1 LFRKTVSGILLFLLL
16 VSTLTVAFN
25 IQPAKAYS
33 EGTTYEEFGSR
44 VDKLLIKLYPN
55 ETAEWDAL
63 ARGEIDIAD
72 WPLSK
77 SYYDLFNGNTI
88 NPATGLPYNETI
100 NTFSF
105 PQDDFFI
112 LDINNNNNPYLG
124 NPPNSS
130 YPNPVYPNPTSV
142 KEMRQA
148 IAYLVDRN
156 QLATIVGKDFYV
168 PLYTVVPPWMGEYT
182 HPDIKPG
189 GLLEYLTYPYSRA
202 AAATKLDVGGFP
214 VNPSTSW
221 RFWDRNG
228 NGIEEPDE
236 YLELKFV
243 IRNDSEYRL
252 AFGNFLADELN
263 AVKVR
268 VNRMY
273 CDLSQAYMLVM
284 YNKDFHLYTAG
295 WRAVGPN
302 PDHLMLWTWDYYF
315 HPGWCENYAGINN
328 PDFNTYSF
336 NVIHAGT
343 FDEAKTNAW
352 LAQEVFASE
361 ALSVPLWSEVGSKAM
376 SKIYTGGNK
385 WTPVYPDDGENAYRG
400 GYWDGVVD
408 TPGKGIDNSFT
419 FLSMHPGGFERGG
432 TIRWGFKTTAIESF
446 NPIYAEWLW
455 DLNILNSIYD
465 SLLVRNPYNQS
476 ELIPWLAQDF
486 EVGTYNNPAYGECSK
501 IRFTLRADA
510 TWADGEPITAADVYF
525 TFVEL
530 PKMLRAMG
538 FWYPWW
544 YSNVQNVSDFKIF
557 DPYNFEVLLNTKSYF
572 TTVYTAQ
579 TIILP
584 KHVWKPIVE
593 DEDPTTFAPD
603 PNMIGSGPYRLLEY
617 VAGSHVLLVANKPGS
632 AVKTNLPG
640 SRAIV
645 SPQGYFRYS
654 PISSDAFTSKINR
667 FTPTEANFN
676 TTIRNNLPDPVTINY
691 VVRHKWPNES
701 ITVLESN
708 SAVVIPGSSTLT
720 RSLPSGGSVYGKH
733 ERLVDVTIV
742 EPLWT
747 ATTISVIEPYWVTE
761 REDLNLDIFVNVQDC
776 VIVGKAFG
784 SYPGHVRW
792 NGAADVNDDYK
803 IDVKDV
809 YSVQRRANA
818 SEWRA
823 PEPQPGP
830 VSLTVSPGSAIVT
843 ANANFTVNVTVNNV
857 VNLRGYQF
865 SLFYDSTVLDLI
877 KAEPNWIYSFWSGV
891 SQINDNYNSTHG
903 KYTQASYAIEGSS
916 PPSFNGTTTLVTLT
930 FHSVQDGSSFF
941 NLANTLLVDLDAEQI
956 PHVRVPWTP
965 APPIQE
971 WLFDSDFQYN
981 LDDDYGTVEGTGH
994 LSGKATLSA
1003 GNFSIEGQITLNG
1016 PLPAMIPEVYL
1027 IATDGQD
1034 KELAKQAVDL
1044 NGFSYWQTG
1053 PNTYNFTGQ
1062 IPNVIQPMNNGHY
1075 EAQALITYNTAK
1087 YEFFINT
1094 ASLINSHYFPLTPP
1108 PIVPPVPPQPVNI
1121 EPPDGATD
1129 VSLEPLFLSSPP
1141 LSDVTSEQIPW
1152 EDIDGVEAT
1161 RVYYRV
1167 QITTIPGDYSE
1178 PVYDFTDLWLIDK
1191 RFDFPPSPKRPYVS
1205 SGVLDSG
1212 TTYYWRIRYK
1222 DFRDVWSPWSQET
1235 SFTTVLPINEVV
1247 KRLIQQVRII
1257 EKDTYVTID
1266 EAQYIIV
1273 VLRQKIDP
1281 DTLSFIPDSGET
1293 VVYTDA
1299 EGYAISDG
1307 EVARKIGLID
1317 IAQETVKELDLNEKI
1332 NELKSVQSKLSSLN
1346 LRDLA
1351 WGGINLAATA
1361 GADIE
1366 KIVNEMTVLKRI
1378 GDSLTTIERIED
1390 LAKTQPVGLLQETIT
1405 YLMRKM
1411 IWDPYSEVKVT
1422 LDKALSD
1429 ALNEYTQALNLL
1441 EQTSYKIEDFRT
1453 ANEFLTRLYYGQVH
1467 EEVARHLEEKTFK
1480 NWGKLVLRILS
1491 VANLLQKIPII
1502 KDIPGLDFVALV
1514 KEAADA
1520 LDWLNDADYV
1530 HVVKSYEAQAN
1541 LLYKLSDNAKYTL
1554 RLAQASAQV
1563 QEYTQKYLDHI
1574 AEGNQQGAKLLEEAI
1589 PFSSFSRFLDS
1600 LRSLK
1605 LPALFSPGEL
1615 RVYDSQNRVTG
1626 LIYGHPSEEIP
1637 DSLYDDEINIIIIF
1651 NATDTYRYE
1660 VVGTDKGSYG
1670 LEISSIA
1677 NGSVTT
1683 FNATDIPTST
1693 NATHQYTID
1702 WDVLSQGEEGVT
1714 VQVDSDGDGVF
1725 EHTFTSDSELTHDE
1739 FIQQTTPTYNLT
1751 ITATIGGTTNPS
1763 PGMYT
1768 YTANSSVQVTAIP
1781 NADYLFDHWEL
1792 DTVNVGSANPYTVLM
1807 DNNHTLKAVF
1817 TYSPPPP
1824 PLSASISPL
1833 SASILVGQSVT
1844 FTSTVSGGYTPYS
1857 YQWYLNGNP
1866 VSGATSNTWTFTPTT
1881 SGIFYIYLK
1890 IIDAKGNT
1898 AQSETARV
1906 VVYTVPVGGYSIPIQ
1921 LPTTAKPVTLHIAL
1935 LTILTALFITIKQK
1949 TRRKHRQ

>member
-16 VSTLTVAFN
+16 VSTLTLAFN
-25 IQPAKAYS
+25 IQPVKA
-33 EGTTYEEFGSR
+33 EGTIYIRADGSIDPPTAPIQRAGNLYTLTGNITSDADGIVIAKDNTTLDGAHYSVHGPGIWPPTFNGITLNGRDNVTIRNTKIEKFGCGIWVNSSSNIVVSENTLTNNLQNAIVLGYSSNNRIFKNHIKYTYH
-44 VDKLLIKLYPN
+44 
-55 ETAEWDAL
+55 
-63 ARGEIDIAD
+63 D
-72 WPLSK
+72 WPGPSGIILACS
-77 SYYDLFNGNTI
+77 SNNDVSENTLESINGGIGLATANNNSVRRNTI
-88 NPATGLPYNETI
+88 FYTRCGIGLQNSFGNDLSENNVTQGPGGSIGFNLYYSCNNSLSRNDITYNWCGIRLEGL
-100 NTFSF
+100 S
-105 PQDDFFI
+105 
-112 LDINNNNNPYLG
+112 NNNIISQNRIERNSWNVWLRYSPNNNIFCHNNFVGAHGNQVLITDDYPVDVWDDGYPSGGNYWSDYAGVDANGDGIGDTPYVINDDNQDRYPLV
-124 NPPNSS
+124 NPWT
-130 YPNPVYPNPTSV
+130 PTSPWPMFLHDPKHTGRSPYRGPQTNV
-142 KEMRQA
+142 TSWIFRISDPGYCMSENSPVIAADGTVYIGGRLNNTEKFFA
-148 IAYLVDRN
+148 INPDGSLKWSFDVPYGSASGIP
-156 QLATIVGKDFYV
+156 AVGKDGSVVFQSGGGVYYNGK
-168 PLYTVVPPWMGEYT
+168 LYC
-182 HPDIKPG
+182 
-189 GLLEYLTYPYSRA
+189 
-202 AAATKLDVGGFP
+202 
-214 VNPSTSW
+214 
-221 RFWDRNG
+221 
-228 NGIEEPDE
+228 
-236 YLELKFV
+236 
-243 IRNDSEYRL
+243 
-252 AFGNFLADELN
+252 LN
-263 AVKVR
+263 A
-268 VNRMY
+268 
-273 CDLSQAYMLVM
+273 
-284 YNKDFHLYTAG
+284 
-295 WRAVGPN
+295 
-302 PDHLMLWTWDYYF
+302 
-315 HPGWCENYAGINN
+315 EN
-328 PDFNTYSF
+328 
-336 NVIHAGT
+336 
-343 FDEAKTNAW
+343 
-352 LAQEVFASE
+352 
-361 ALSVPLWSEVGSKAM
+361 
-376 SKIYTGGNK
+376 
-385 WTPVYPDDGENAYRG
+385 
-400 GYWDGVVD
+400 
-408 TPGKGIDNSFT
+408 
-419 FLSMHPGGFERGG
+419 G
-432 TIRWGFKTTAIESF
+432 TIRWIMGQNEGIPGLWAARALTIGGDGTIYGPFNRYLIAVAPNGTVKWSFDLGGLIDRNTPAIGDDGTIYMASPYHHLLYAFNPNGSIVWATQLGNYSGSF
-446 NPIYAEWLW
+446 NIQSPAIGPTGNVFVAEKEKLYAVNPQGKIEWVFETLIDGQVFGYNSPTIGDDGVVYIAANIGSSSSQLYAINPDGTVRWIFSTEGTAYPDFICSSPAIGNDGTIYFGSHDYSVYAIDCDGNLKWKYKAGNVVMASPALSPNG
-455 DLNILNSIYD
+455 L
-465 SLLVRNPYNQS
+465 LLVS
-476 ELIPWLAQDF
+476 SW
-486 EVGTYNNPAYGECSK
+486 
-501 IRFTLRADA
+501 
-510 TWADGEPITAADVYF
+510 DG
-525 TFVEL
+525 
-530 PKMLRAMG
+530 
-538 FWYPWW
+538 
-544 YSNVQNVSDFKIF
+544 
-557 DPYNFEVLLNTKSYF
+557 
-572 TTVYTAQ
+572 
-579 TIILP
+579 
-584 KHVWKPIVE
+584 
-593 DEDPTTFAPD
+593 
-603 PNMIGSGPYRLLEY
+603 
-617 VAGSHVLLVANKPGS
+617 
-632 AVKTNLPG
+632 NL
-640 SRAIV
+640 
-645 SPQGYFRYS
+645 Y
-654 PISSDAFTSKINR
+654 
-667 FTPTEANFN
+667 
-676 TTIRNNLPDPVTINY
+676 
-691 VVRHKWPNES
+691 
-701 ITVLESN
+701 
-708 SAVVIPGSSTLT
+708 
-720 RSLPSGGSVYGKH
+720 
-733 ERLVDVTIV
+733 
-742 EPLWT
+742 
-747 ATTISVIEPYWVTE
+747 
-761 REDLNLDIFVNVQDC
+761 
-776 VIVGKAFG
+776 AFG
-784 SYPGHVRW
+784 S
-792 NGAADVNDDYK
+792 
-803 IDVKDV
+803 
-809 YSVQRRANA
+809 
-818 SEWRA
+818 
-823 PEPQPGP
+823 
-830 VSLTVSPGSAIVT
+830 
-843 ANANFTVNVTVNNV
+843 
-857 VNLRGYQF
+857 
-865 SLFYDSTVLDLI
+865 
-877 KAEPNWIYSFWSGV
+877 
-891 SQINDNYNSTHG
+891 
-903 KYTQASYAIEGSS
+903 
-916 PPSFNGTTTLVTLT
+916 
-930 FHSVQDGSSFF
+930 
-941 NLANTLLVDLDAEQI
+941 
-956 PHVRVPWTP
+956 WTP
-965 APPIQE
+965 TPPLQT
-971 WLFDSDFQYN
+971 WLFDSDFQYD
-981 LDDDYGTVEGTGH
+981 LDDNYGTVEGTGH
-994 LSGKATLSA
+994 LSGTATLSA
-1003 GNFSIEGQITLNG
+1003 GNLSIEGQITLNG
-1016 PLPAMIPEVYL
+1016 DLPSGVPEVYL

-1844 FTSTVSGGYTPYS
+1844 FTSTVSGGYPPYS

-1866 VSGATSNTWTFTPTT
+1866 VSGATSDTWTFTPTT

-1935 LTILTALFITIKQK
+1935 LTILTALFIAIRQK